1 MKITQNLAKELES
14 KLSYRMKHVNE
25 KKKEFMT
32 SYNQKEVNKKEAE
45 AKSKKAG
52 VKLAY
57 EE

>member
-14 KLSYRMKHVNE
+14 KLSYRMKLVKE
-25 KKKEFMT
+25 KKKQFMT
-32 SYNQKEVNKKEAE
+32 SFNQKEANKKDAE
-45 AKSKKAG
+45 AVTKKNG

>member
-1 MKITQNLAKELES
+1 MES

>member
-1 MKITQNLAKELES
+1 
-14 KLSYRMKHVNE
+14 MKHVNE